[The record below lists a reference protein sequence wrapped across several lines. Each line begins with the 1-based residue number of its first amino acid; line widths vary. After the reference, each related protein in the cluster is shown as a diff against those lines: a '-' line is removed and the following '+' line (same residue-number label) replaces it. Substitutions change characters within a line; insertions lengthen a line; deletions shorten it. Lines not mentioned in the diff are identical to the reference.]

1 MKAEAPS
8 WLILIALTVAVVSTS
23 CERTE
28 APVNSHAE
36 HRQET
41 VHEHGEATGESSA
54 HTHDE
59 HGIRDDHGD
68 DSDHAGGAI
77 RLRAGQLERLG
88 ATIASV
94 GAGIIDEGIELLGEI
109 HPNGDQLAHITPRFA
124 GLVVDVRKTVGDHAK
139 TGDVLA
145 VIESSESLAP
155 YELKSLID
163 GTIIDKHLTRGE
175 AVDRDRVC
183 FVVADLSSV
192 WVDLSVYQ
200 KDFDHIQP
208 GQPVRIRADHGHLGA
223 EGTIGYVTPA
233 IDPRTRTATARAV
246 LPNPNGTWRP
256 GMFVTALV
264 LQPGHA
270 DITIPATAIQTIEG
284 QATAFALTDDGVEAR
299 PLSLGRRGETTVEV
313 LAGLVPGDRV
323 VATNSFLLKAEL
335 GKSEAEHQH

>member
-1 MKAEAPS
+1 MRATTP
-8 WLILIALTVAVVSTS
+8 WLILIALSVAILPAG
-23 CERTE
+23 CGRTE
-28 APVNSHAE
+28 APGDSHAE
-36 HRQET
+36 HR
-41 VHEHGEATGESSA
+41 HEKGHERDEATEESQARSS
-54 HTHDE
+54 
-59 HGIRDDHGD
+59 DDHADGD
-68 DSDHAGGAI
+68 DHAGGKI
-77 RLRAGQLERLG
+77 RLGAGQLERLG
-88 ATIASV
+88 ATIATV
-94 GAGIIDEGIELLGEI
+94 GAGTVDEGIELLGEI

-124 GLVVDVRKTVGDHAK
+124 GLVVDVRKTVGDHVK
-139 TGDVLA
+139 TGEILA

-192 WVDLSVYQ
+192 WADLSVYQ
-200 KDFDHIQP
+200 KDFDHIHP

-223 EGTIGYVTPA
+223 EGVIGYVTPA

-246 LPNPNGTWRP
+246 LPNPAGAWRP

-264 LQPGHA
+264 LQPGQA
-270 DITIPATAIQTIEG
+270 EIAIPAAAIQTIQG
-284 QATAFALTDDGVEAR
+284 QATAFALTGDGVEAR

-313 LAGLVPGDRV
+313 LAGLAPGDRV